1 MKNTSSIFSAKRL
14 FLRSCLESTP
24 NGSKLRGFNVNPDKK
39 RRSPTRL
46 SELKQKLLQAVL
58 EQTALPQAQRQLC
71 GAANT
76 AAEMAWETACPLLVY
91 PCLFDEM
98 AATVLNHHSVE
109 EPACELA
116 GDSSADE
123 KNEPHYGVFNPQ
135 NNWPHPISKAKDLP
149 TTLTLAEI

>member
-1 MKNTSSIFSAKRL
+1 MKQTGSIFSARQL

-24 NGSKLRGFNVNPDKK
+24 NGGTLRAFNANPDRKS
-39 RRSPTRL
+39 RSTTRL
-46 SELKQKLLQAVL
+46 YELKQKLLQAAL
-58 EQTALPQAQRQLC
+58 ERTALPQAQRQLC

-98 AATVLNHHSVE
+98 AATVLNRHAFE
-109 EPACELA
+109 ELA
-116 GDSSADE
+116 SEFAGISPADE
-123 KNEPHYGVFNPQ
+123 KNDPLYGIFNPQ
-135 NNWPHPISKAKDLP
+135 NSWPHPISQAKDLP